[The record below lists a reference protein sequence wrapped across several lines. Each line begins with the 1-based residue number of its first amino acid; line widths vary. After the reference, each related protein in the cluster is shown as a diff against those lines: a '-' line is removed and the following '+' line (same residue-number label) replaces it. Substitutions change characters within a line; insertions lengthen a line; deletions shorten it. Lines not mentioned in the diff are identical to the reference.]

1 VALRRESESFSVADA
16 AELIGLKILLIRIS
30 QEAVMRDSDESNKF
44 ENSPNIAEISCYH
57 CGFIYT
63 YGFP

>member
-1 VALRRESESFSVADA
+1 
-16 AELIGLKILLIRIS
+16 
-30 QEAVMRDSDESNKF
+30 MRYSDKPNKF

-57 CGFIYT
+57 CGFIYK